1 MGRAAG
7 PGRKDNDG
15 AAHEISKPRR
25 VGCGKAFVRYLTVI
39 EITKH
44 GLLTGGR

>member
-15 AAHEISKPRR
+15 AAHEISSR